1 MVTGLIYFQ
10 NLDFCFN
17 YFYISPS
24 NPPRVGFLLSIKT
37 QKIGISIK
45 ISDSLLTNNI
55 GNAIF
60 ISSTNKKAHRSS
72 PGPMCFYSTSE
83 NIMNQRIEKY
93 KFSQAFRDG
102 SKAFIAFW
110 IITFI
115 VFAFLK
121 GCADEQ
127 YANELKAKQNMYVR
141 VQVEGAN

>member
-1 MVTGLIYFQ
+1 MLAFILY
-10 NLDFCFN
+10 LWFN
-17 YFYISPS
+17 KSHQITKKSQ
-24 NPPRVGFLLSIKT
+24 T
-37 QKIGISIK
+37 
-45 ISDSLLTNNI
+45 SD
-55 GNAIF
+55 
-60 ISSTNKKAHRSS
+60 RRD
-72 PGPMCFYSTSE
+72 FYSKSE
-83 NIMNQRIEKY
+83 ISMNQRIEKY

-115 VFAFLK
+115 AFAFLK

>member
-1 MVTGLIYFQ
+1 MRY
-10 NLDFCFN
+10 
-17 YFYISPS
+17 
-24 NPPRVGFLLSIKT
+24 LSHQITKKSQT
-37 QKIGISIK
+37 
-45 ISDSLLTNNI
+45 SD
-55 GNAIF
+55 
-60 ISSTNKKAHRSS
+60 RRD
-72 PGPMCFYSTSE
+72 FYSMSE
-83 NIMNQRIEKY
+83 KIMNQRIEKY

-110 IITFI
+110 VITFI

>member
-1 MVTGLIYFQ
+1 M
-10 NLDFCFN
+10 
-17 YFYISPS
+17 
-24 NPPRVGFLLSIKT
+24 
-37 QKIGISIK
+37 
-45 ISDSLLTNNI
+45 TNNI

-60 ISSTNKKAHRSS
+60 ISQTTKKSQTSDRRD
-72 PGPMCFYSTSE
+72 FYSKSE
-83 NIMNQRIEKY
+83 ISMNQRIEKY

-115 VFAFLK
+115 AFAFLK